1 MGCAAPWPPRWVWSK
16 GNLPTQPAQS
26 RQLKSKAHLFKP
38 SALRNG
44 RIWNR
49 IGDSGLG
56 CFLDMPEPVSM
67 VWKGGQSKALV
78 TPG

>member
-1 MGCAAPWPPRWVWSK
+1 MGCAAPWPPGRRGK
-16 GNLPTQPAQS
+16 GNLPTQPAQD
-26 RQLKSKAHLFKP
+26 RQLKSKVHLFKP
-38 SALRNG
+38 SSLRND
-44 RIWNR
+44 RILNR

-56 CFLDMPEPVSM
+56 CFLNMPECVSG